1 MRGDAHAV
9 KLLLIQFWTTDP
21 GPIEASLRAAGI
33 DAAITRVD
41 FEAALNAALAHERFD
56 AAILDPSIP
65 DLSREKVEACFKLN
79 GREMPLVVIDDMVAV
94 GPELRRVLGPLR
106 N

>member
-1 MRGDAHAV
+1 M
-9 KLLLIQFWTTDP
+9 IQFWTTDP
-21 GPIEASLRAAGI
+21 APIEAALRAAGI

-56 AAILDPSIP
+56 VAIYDPSTP
-65 DLSREKVEACFKLN
+65 GMSRESVEACLKLY
-79 GREMPLVVIDDMVAV
+79 GRGIPLLVVDDPSTLGARLLCIMN
-94 GPELRRVLGPLR
+94 PRR